1 MYFDVSWPPNL
12 TNLIRPDMN
21 IHEYQAKALFEKFG
35 VPVPKGTSVVRFT
48 YVPLRWAEGV
58 TISLGS
64 LIGLVA
70 VSGGLLIVGRL
81 RRRRR

>member
-1 MYFDVSWPPNL
+1 
-12 TNLIRPDMN
+12 
-21 IHEYQAKALFEKFG
+21 
-35 VPVPKGTSVVRFT
+35 
-48 YVPLRWAEGV
+48 V

-81 RRRRR
+81 RRRRV